1 MAFMSKFKKKKG
13 DSEDSDEEEL
23 LPDWGLTSS
32 TESDLEEEPDIPD
45 RTALEEEPDPEESK
59 VSSDSNRFQL
69 NTVSLAG
76 DLDSDP
82 EDPEPQGPLDVED
95 TKDTSPA
102 SSMMDIFADEIVV
115 DKQLSNLNSWV
126 EDVEAEELLD
136 EARAI
141 LEELEKL

>member
-1 MAFMSKFKKKKG
+1 M
-13 DSEDSDEEEL
+13 
-23 LPDWGLTSS
+23 PDWGLTSS

-45 RTALEEEPDPEESK
+45 RTALEEEPDPEEDK
-59 VSSDSNRFQL
+59 VSSDPNRFQL
-69 NTVSLAG
+69 NTVTLAG
-76 DLDSDP
+76 NLDSDP
-82 EDPEPQGPLDVED
+82 EDPEPQRPLDVED

-102 SSMMDIFADEIVV
+102 SSMMDIFTDEIVV

>member
-1 MAFMSKFKKKKG
+1 M
-13 DSEDSDEEEL
+13 
-23 LPDWGLTSS
+23 
-32 TESDLEEEPDIPD
+32 
-45 RTALEEEPDPEESK
+45 
-59 VSSDSNRFQL
+59 
-69 NTVSLAG
+69 
-76 DLDSDP
+76 
-82 EDPEPQGPLDVED
+82 ED

-102 SSMMDIFADEIVV
+102 SSMMDIFTDEIVV

>member
-1 MAFMSKFKKKKG
+1 MAFMGKILKKKG
-13 DSEDSDEEEL
+13 DREDPDQEEL

-45 RTALEEEPDPEESK
+45 RTALEEEPDPEEDK
-59 VSSDSNRFQL
+59 VSSDPNRFQL
-69 NTVSLAG
+69 NIVTLAG
-76 DLDSDP
+76 NLDSDP
-82 EDPEPQGPLDVED
+82 EDPEPQRPLDVED

-102 SSMMDIFADEIVV
+102 SSMMDIFTDEIVV